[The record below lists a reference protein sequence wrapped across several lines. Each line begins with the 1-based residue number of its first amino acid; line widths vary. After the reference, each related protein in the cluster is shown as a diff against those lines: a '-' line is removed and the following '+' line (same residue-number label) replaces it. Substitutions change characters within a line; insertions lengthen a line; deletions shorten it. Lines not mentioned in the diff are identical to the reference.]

1 MLAITK
7 FWTCYLLLYFSQ
19 SLPFFACSFYTMG
32 QVTPANGVT
41 MTGAS
46 KPQSGAP
53 ISSENASQSGKD
65 YDFSSLTQGMFSK
78 HWVSWCWHFS
88 YEYQDSCITGK

>member
-1 MLAITK
+1 
-7 FWTCYLLLYFSQ
+7 
-19 SLPFFACSFYTMG
+19 MG

-78 HWVSWCWHFS
+78 H
-88 YEYQDSCITGK
+88 